1 MILPARFHGDLP
13 PRLFNMARHVIGG
26 AARSSPD
33 KIALLVVDAADGR
46 TLETWTFARLER
58 GILGVAAGLGWV
70 GLKPGD
76 RLLIRFD
83 NTSAYALLFFG
94 ALAAGV
100 LPIPT
105 STMLTETEA
114 AFLLD
119 DSEAQ
124 AVALAHGIARPER
137 PGLRVIT
144 PVDIADWISSGRG
157 AAYAE
162 TGADDPAYL
171 VYTSGTTS
179 RPKGVLHAHRAA
191 WGRRPMYRG
200 WYDLG
205 PDDRMLHAGAFN
217 WTYTLGTGLTD
228 PWANG
233 ATAVIVLGDKRP
245 QSWPGLIRTT
255 GATIFAAVPQVYRQI
270 LKYAGDGAA
279 DLGRLRH
286 GLMAG
291 EAPPPGLVEAW
302 ERATGTT
309 LHEAIGMSEMSTF
322 VSSSPLVPRRAGYI
336 GKPQPGRAVRILPV
350 EGGTEPLEPGAEGLL
365 AVHVSDPGLML
376 GYWRRPEEARAVR
389 RGDWFIG
396 GDLALMDEDGYVAHR
411 GRANDLMKAMG
422 YRVAPEEVE
431 AVIARH
437 PDVAEVGC
445 AEVRVREDVAVIGA
459 FVVPRPGAQPSA
471 DAIIAFARTALAPYK
486 CPRHVAF
493 ISALPR
499 TANGKVKRAEL
510 PGMGREQQASDRS
523 VHR

>member
-1 MILPARFHGDLP
+1 MMHPARFHGDLP
-13 PRLFNMARHVIGG
+13 PRQFNMARYVIGG
-26 AARSSPD
+26 GAVSRPD
-33 KIALLVVDAADGR
+33 KVALVVVDAADGR
-46 TLETWTFARLER
+46 ALETWTFTRLEQA
-58 GILGVAAGLGWV
+58 ILRIGSGLGSV

-76 RLLIRFD
+76 RLLIRLD
-83 NTSAYALLFFG
+83 NTSDYALLFFG
-94 ALAAGV
+94 ALASGV

-105 STMLTETEA
+105 STMLTEPEA

-119 DSEAQ
+119 DSAAR
-124 AVALAHGIARPER
+124 AVALADGIGRPER
-137 PGLRVIT
+137 QGLRVIT
-144 PVDIADWISSGRG
+144 PGDIAGWVASGR
-157 AAYAE
+157 AAGYAE

-245 QSWPGLIRTT
+245 ESWPGLIRAT

-270 LKYAGDGAA
+270 LKYAGEGAR
-279 DLGRLRH
+279 DLGGLRH

-291 EAPPPGLVEAW
+291 EAPPVGLVEQW
-302 ERATGTT
+302 EAATGTT
-309 LHEAIGMSEMSTF
+309 LHEAIGMSEVSTF
-322 VSSSPLVPRRAGYI
+322 VSSNPHVPRRPGFI
-336 GKPQPGRAVRILPV
+336 GKAQPGRAVRIVPV
-350 EGGTEPLEPGAEGLL
+350 DGGTDPLEPGAEGLL
-365 AVHVSDPGLML
+365 AVHASDPGLML
-376 GYWRRPEEARAVR
+376 GYWRRPEEERAVW

-396 GDLALMDEDGYVAHR
+396 GDLAVMDRDGYVAHR

-431 AVIARH
+431 AVIGRH
-437 PDVAEVGC
+437 PDVTEVAC
-445 AEVRVREDVAVIGA
+445 TEVQVHDDVTVIGA
-459 FVVPRPGAQPSA
+459 FVVPRSGASPSGEE
-471 DAIIAFARTALAPYK
+471 IMAFARTALAPYK
-486 CPRHVAF
+486 CPRHVEF
-493 ISALPR
+493 MTALPR
-499 TANGKVKRAEL
+499 TANGKVRRAALRHGEYAAR
-510 PGMGREQQASDRS
+510 P
-523 VHR
+523 